1 MTPRPTFRPS
11 STGPRLPI
19 SIDPDGLGQG
29 QVSHTRPLPSPSPSP
44 SFDEQQP
51 SPIPL
56 ENRPRVR
63 RLNTSLERDRERD
76 HRSERP
82 NIPRSASSE
91 YRHRQH
97 QRVWEE
103 GYHPTRQRQ
112 SPSISTSSP
121 STNMMLPASAQHT
134 PLPQRDLPAM
144 DGYFSGKPRNDYQ
157 TFQPPLQSQPPR
169 SGTLSSQPTPHV
181 ISISEAP
188 RNSNGSKKQQ
198 SGRKRTACDRCKRQK
213 SSVSAKNRRPHG

>member
-1 MTPRPTFRPS
+1 
-11 STGPRLPI
+11 
-19 SIDPDGLGQG
+19 
-29 QVSHTRPLPSPSPSP
+29 
-44 SFDEQQP
+44 
-51 SPIPL
+51 
-56 ENRPRVR
+56 
-63 RLNTSLERDRERD
+63 
-76 HRSERP
+76 
-82 NIPRSASSE
+82 
-91 YRHRQH
+91 
-97 QRVWEE
+97 
-103 GYHPTRQRQ
+103 
-112 SPSISTSSP
+112 
-121 STNMMLPASAQHT
+121 
-134 PLPQRDLPAM
+134 M